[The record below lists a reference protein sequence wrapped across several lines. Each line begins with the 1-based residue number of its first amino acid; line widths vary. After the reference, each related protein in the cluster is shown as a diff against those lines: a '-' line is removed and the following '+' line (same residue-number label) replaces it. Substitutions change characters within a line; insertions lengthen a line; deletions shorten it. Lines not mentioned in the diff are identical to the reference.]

1 MSVSVKWPDSFNDYI
16 EKNNIYGEILLNYD
30 LPYFLNTKE
39 ACYEMELDTE
49 FLEGFPNKSRKMLIN
64 VERKWNEN
72 QGVALRG
79 STFSVGDS
87 YGFQSS
93 SIQIFIQ
100 IYEEEIDL
108 IHDLFKDINNF
119 QEVMQK
125 SLELFIIKYNI
136 NMNGNHFVTP
146 SVSDCSMRCIFLCK
160 NWLQFKE
167 IINGH
172 ISPNGSSYTH
182 YEMDEHIYNDSLE
195 VDIYK
200 YFLNKAR
207 YSKRNFDYIDTIV
220 SGAIA
225 LESFVYSTIRCFLK
239 SEEEVNAYTFDNK
252 KEKYYSVN
260 QLIRKLIE
268 DNYIINKNAMS
279 NTTLAKHISNILSPR
294 NDLMHGKLRNLEG
307 LNSRAKKSF
316 ESLSE
321 LFDNLDINIEIR
333 KHTINNNEIVISQNR
348 QCVKNIINESLK
360 LNPIDKIDKLKQGLE
375 FDSKSSVIYM
385 FIGIEYLNLGNFDK
399 GMKYLEEALKYT
411 EFKDEIYYYIGI
423 GFTLIHDFY
432 KAIETFK
439 LVKSKP
445 QRNSEGFCVNSYN
458 LKLGECY
465 FYLSK
470 YKSNAIQDNK
480 SKEDYL
486 ELAIETF
493 NIITDNEIHINI
505 KYINLARAYM
515 DNNEYLKALT
525 CAEKVL
531 VKDSN
536 NYEMLLIKSFCLLIQ
551 DNIEECISIIESLI
565 CIDKYMLDIET
576 LLLIIIN
583 MDTKHKDYALKLLKE
598 LRNNNYIV

>member
-1 MSVSVKWPDSFNDYI
+1 MSVSIKWPDSFNDYI
-16 EKNNIYGEILLNYD
+16 EQNNIYGEILLNYD

-79 STFSVGDS
+79 STFSVGDR

-100 IYEEEIDL
+100 IYEEEMDL
-108 IHDLFKDINNF
+108 INDLFKDINNF
-119 QEVMQK
+119 QEIMQK

-146 SVSDCSMRCIFLCK
+146 SVSDCSMRCIFLYK
-160 NWLQFKE
+160 NWLRFKE
-167 IINGH
+167 DINGH
-172 ISPNGSSYTH
+172 ISPNVGSCTH

-239 SEEEVNAYTFDNK
+239 SEEEVDAYTFDNK

-260 QLIRKLIE
+260 QLIRKLIK
-268 DNYIINKNAMS
+268 DNYIINKNAIS
-279 NTTLAKHISNILSPR
+279 NTILAKHISNVLSPR

-333 KHTINNNEIVISQNR
+333 KPTINNNEIIISQNR

-360 LNPIDKIDKLKQGLE
+360 LNSIDKIDKLKQGLE

-385 FIGIEYLNLGNFDK
+385 YIGIEYLNLGNFDK
-399 GMKYLEEALKYT
+399 GMEYLEEALKYT

-423 GFTLIHDFY
+423 GFTLVHDFY

-439 LVKSKP
+439 LVKNKP

-470 YKSNAIQDNK
+470 YKSDEVQDNK
-480 SKEDYL
+480 SKEEYL
-486 ELAIETF
+486 QLAIETF
-493 NIITDNEIHINI
+493 SKIKDTEIYTNI

-531 VKDSN
+531 VKDLN

-551 DNIEECISIIESLI
+551 GNIKECISSIESLMF
-565 CIDKYMLDIET
+565 IDKYKLDIET
-576 LLLIIIN
+576 LLLLIIN
-583 MDTKHKDYALKLLKE
+583 MDNNHKDYALKLLKE
-598 LRNNNYIV
+598 LRNNNNRV